1 MSSSDPDLP
10 NVVADFANPRA
21 IDIQAESENL
31 KLRGGLYGE
40 KVYRRGRTQY
50 QRAPHMKENMP
61 PQALEADG

>member
-21 IDIQAESENL
+21 IDILAESENL

-40 KVYRRGRTQY
+40 KVTVGAERSTSGLRI
-50 QRAPHMKENMP
+50 
-61 PQALEADG
+61 